1 MASKTQRKVM
11 VFDDGGAGSP
21 AAAPSADFD
30 PRRFGQTGQ
39 GVRGSSGNCKDTS
52 MTSQTDVQSGTSVGT
67 LAATKPPRGDLLTA
81 KSTHKGIQVTLD
93 NNNMW
98 NEFFSCKTEMI
109 LTKQG
114 SRMFPYCRF
123 RISGLQPSRKY
134 VLMMDIQLVDQN
146 RYMWTG
152 TCWQVAGKAERHMTC
167 LPFVHTDSPSTGQ
180 HWMQN
185 PVSFYKLKL
194 TSNTADQEGNAVL
207 HPMHRYMPR
216 LHVVQTEKAAK
227 DIKLNASNVA
237 TFTFQQTEFMAVT
250 AYHNSQF
257 AQLKVEYN
265 PFSKGLREDG
275 VGSLG
280 LKVKSNHSEAAA
292 TAQQQPLKRSL
303 KSLLAN
309 HKARSSTTL
318 KSATFPETD
327 CVQDPSSG
335 SVPKVVKSST
345 CKSRLA
351 EKFNGDLIREAH
363 ISLTRCNVDSLTVS
377 STFKETN
384 SKFNAATA
392 SSQDAQK
399 ADKTSKKSLCES
411 PSQEKSGN
419 AQGMV
424 VCETKSQSEGQ
435 LKTNVKRPL
444 PLPALA
450 LFLKKHSTKTKAI
463 KSELKSASTPV
474 LGEVQTGTASSNQHR
489 NLCSD
494 LKHDNS
500 IPGESG
506 KSTENDFGKVSSL
519 NIFSLPFQ
527 DTAAFPES
535 KESETNDHGLVNSA
549 PESKKGRV
557 EERLANHKTF
567 ISSTQTTSSPS
578 VVLSPLL
585 DTNLDIP
592 HMPPAL
598 SSETKSG
605 DFLPD
610 TPCSPFG
617 FTPLS
622 PSSSPEP
629 LPSLPATFSLELD
642 STSSGPPENLQLSK
656 DSSPSVFKWHTVLPP
671 PEPYVDPSFEVFHP
685 KSQSVPLGSSLSPSR
700 TPANDPSQSPAPNR
714 LDPPSV
720 DSLPFQES
728 EQPLPFPGEL
738 SPLALPLTL
747 SPTFSSLDGDAL
759 SPTPSIADLVQFFSA
774 EENLGIGVEFP
785 SADLPAPPCSLEVS
799 EEAHASAHL
808 AHAPAVLSPKSLKGK
823 KKLRRRKNAMC
834 NLEPKTDDTAYTT
847 MKPNLEEV
855 EEQLFISFTSKEA
868 LKLHI
873 ADSEQREAN
882 SQHVAPS
889 ADVPPQQPTEQHD
902 HEATI
907 SAFED
912 VLRKDVKMMKH
923 HQVIHPVLQE
933 VGLKMNLLDASL
945 SIDLQYLGVRLPIPP
960 PGTTIDAGSQEL
972 PTLQSTS
979 GSFVSRTGKTTDVT
993 QIKGW
998 REKFSPS
1005 EPSETPSPCKPE
1017 ASASSEQPKKNLSA
1031 FCSDMLDQY
1040 LESEAK
1046 LIDQRVASFSQPPG
1060 DSLPVYEHPASSTSY
1075 VRTLNSV
1082 LKKQSPAPATSE
1094 LISGFIPPSKRAKA
1108 PLRQL
1113 KVSKKV
1119 VRKPKRFKPSVN
1131 PSTSDSYPS
1140 VGTLRDSPQNSALLA
1155 EPLKPNNPPP
1165 TVQPMTNTQLSSP
1178 MQSPPVERKKR
1189 FKHIP
1194 THLQSNPDGA
1204 NLSAF
1209 LKPMLTRGLLRQKD
1223 LEDSTMWGGQ
1233 PRTFITEERAS
1244 IALTSLFTLKG
1255 FVSDNPTAPIQL
1267 PHRPEHACFNDFCRL
1282 GCVCNSLA
1290 HTARFSHCGRPQCM
1304 LGCSCLKQKVVLL
1317 KNLDGSDSSPSSHGG
1332 SKRKK
1337 KKRMKMAYILKEADS
1352 VSQPAERVRTL
1363 WKTDNQE
1370 LELDPIH
1377 IPKTSSVNPCT
1388 TSTTILSK
1396 NDDGSCARVRRFVGK
1411 STTKE
1416 KSRHRSSSDSS
1427 SMFLQKPHRKPKRCK
1442 MKYRN
1447 KLKALHPERKPPQ
1460 PMASTQS
1467 LPAPSSQPQPVP
1479 PSEPQPPPSSETQ
1492 DFPDESKASKRLT
1505 ILTECRW
1512 RCDEDRE
1519 HVLKILCEAM
1529 AQNQLD
1535 KTFWT
1540 RQYQINPISQT
1551 VEDCGTIH
1559 YKVLVSKHV
1568 KAQQDKRTWP
1578 VHEPVEAWQREVTEQ
1593 DFADDW
1599 SYEVGKSDTEE
1610 ESEASTGQRLSGN
1623 ALTANGEHTA
1633 QTGLPFFNG
1642 VSTAGHLSANTQPA
1656 DGGYPIKVNGKMY
1669 PVAKIQLGEMGA
1681 LHPANRLAAYLTGRV
1696 AATKK
1701 QVPPTI
1707 PEPQRTSSPFSVVT
1721 CATATSKSVFTSTS
1735 TSVSASASY
1744 SNTTSTSVFTS
1755 TSTST
1760 SMSASTS
1767 KSSTTST
1774 SNTTCK
1780 SSTTFTTTST
1790 SSCTN
1795 TSASKSTATAIPT
1808 SVTTSKSSGTTSS
1821 TSKSTPI
1828 LVSTSKSSGTTTSIS
1843 ESTATSVSP
1852 SKSSST
1858 TTSTLESTTTS
1869 VSTFTSASPLT
1880 YIFVPPPP
1888 TGSVRIQPRH
1898 PRIPIPTPP
1907 HPSIPTS
1914 PGVRMILRPVQS
1926 PSSVRYY
1933 RRPDG
1938 KLFQLIPIN
1947 QLRPIDP
1954 AKTSPTTSASGIV
1967 GPIPIPPLAASDLSG
1982 FKSFTTDRSPAPL
1995 CPDNT
2000 SLSQKFTSFRITPAT
2015 STKNYVPTKL
2025 TTAVTEPAKLTTPVP
2040 EPVPSK
2046 AVAPVTFEIEAP
2058 VPAPDLIIS
2067 EVRSIQ
2073 PEIGPAILPDNPKN
2087 ATAQI
2092 PGETPVGPKV
2102 TPLLSPLSPEPAM
2115 GLADLDVCVVD
2126 DVDIL
2131 QSKGVVQE
2139 INLID
2144 STDDTDNS
2152 SDFEKDNSDQNKGCP
2167 VDRKQVR
2174 SASAKIDRHRLAQ
2187 LTKELK
2193 AELQLGPFISIAAT
2207 LHEAIQVI
2215 EKLKTKE
2222 KRMKRKKLAL
2232 TRQRDRLMAT
2242 LAPPPECDSHHNTS
2256 QTGSSDRLG
2265 DDVPKVTNHTNTS
2278 NSAPIIISDTSS
2290 SPSPYRVRTT
2300 STVTP
2305 ATAAPS
2311 RRRTHHQS
2319 LGSSSGDDIIFV
2331 ASTHTLPKEQAP
2343 PHPSPVTPPPAL
2355 PKSTPAA
2362 FHGSPMARHRTKT
2375 VPNIL
2380 SRSKSQGHVFDGSGN
2395 LSSFQTVLPTELL
2408 SVVGATLPGQP
2419 FLTLTPLM
2427 TQHTPLPFSS
2437 TENVTAVTL
2446 NLPTFPN
2453 QQQQPDSTPH
2463 PPTDHN
2469 QLCSFPTT
2477 PQPAEL
2483 PIAAPPLESPLSPKD
2498 EGSGLNGHALA
2509 PPPLLHMKAG
2519 GVQTEHTPPAET
2531 PAPDGVAPQCEEA
2544 SWRPMPKLVPLGLRG
2559 APPT

>member
-345 CKSRLA
+345 C
-351 EKFNGDLIREAH
+351 
-363 ISLTRCNVDSLTVS
+363 
-377 STFKETN
+377 
-384 SKFNAATA
+384 
-392 SSQDAQK
+392 
-399 ADKTSKKSLCES
+399 
-411 PSQEKSGN
+411 
-419 AQGMV
+419 
-424 VCETKSQSEGQ
+424 
-435 LKTNVKRPL
+435 
-444 PLPALA
+444 
-450 LFLKKHSTKTKAI
+450 
-463 KSELKSASTPV
+463 
-474 LGEVQTGTASSNQHR
+474 
-489 NLCSD
+489 
-494 LKHDNS
+494 
-500 IPGESG
+500 
-506 KSTENDFGKVSSL
+506 
-519 NIFSLPFQ
+519 
-527 DTAAFPES
+527 
-535 KESETNDHGLVNSA
+535 
-549 PESKKGRV
+549 
-557 EERLANHKTF
+557 
-567 ISSTQTTSSPS
+567 
-578 VVLSPLL
+578 
-585 DTNLDIP
+585 
-592 HMPPAL
+592 
-598 SSETKSG
+598 
-605 DFLPD
+605 
-610 TPCSPFG
+610 
-617 FTPLS
+617 
-622 PSSSPEP
+622 SPEP

-972 PTLQSTS
+972 PSIIPGTS

-1165 TVQPMTNTQLSSP
+1165 T
-1178 MQSPPVERKKR
+1178 SPPVERKKR

-1633 QTGLPFFNG
+1633 QTGERKNVSCSQDPVGRNG
-1642 VSTAGHLSANTQPA
+1642 SAAPCQPSRGIS
-1656 DGGYPIKVNGKMY
+1656 DGPCGGYQEAGSPNHTRASTDIFPLLCCDLRNRHLQIG
-1669 PVAKIQLGEMGA
+1669 
-1681 LHPANRLAAYLTGRV
+1681 LHVHIY
-1696 AATKK
+1696 
-1701 QVPPTI
+1701 I
-1707 PEPQRTSSPFSVVT
+1707 
-1721 CATATSKSVFTSTS
+1721 
-1735 TSVSASASY
+1735 SVSLRLLFEHHLYIGLYVHIYIHVDVRLHLQVEHHLHIEHHLQVKHNIHHHIHVELHQYFGLKINCNCHPHISY
-1744 SNTTSTSVFTS
+1744 HLQV
-1755 TSTST
+1755 
-1760 SMSASTS
+1760 
-1767 KSSTTST
+1767 K
-1774 SNTTCK
+1774 
-1780 SSTTFTTTST
+1780 
-1790 SSCTN
+1790 
-1795 TSASKSTATAIPT
+1795 
-1808 SVTTSKSSGTTSS
+1808 
-1821 TSKSTPI
+1821 
-1828 LVSTSKSSGTTTSIS
+1828 
-1843 ESTATSVSP
+1843 
-1852 SKSSST
+1852 
-1858 TTSTLESTTTS
+1858 
-1869 VSTFTSASPLT
+1869 
-1880 YIFVPPPP
+1880 
-1888 TGSVRIQPRH
+1888 RH
-1898 PRIPIPTPP
+1898 
-1907 HPSIPTS
+1907 
-1914 PGVRMILRPVQS
+1914 
-1926 PSSVRYY
+1926 Y
-1933 RRPDG
+1933 
-1938 KLFQLIPIN
+1938 
-1947 QLRPIDP
+1947 
-1954 AKTSPTTSASGIV
+1954 
-1967 GPIPIPPLAASDLSG
+1967 
-1982 FKSFTTDRSPAPL
+1982 
-1995 CPDNT
+1995 
-2000 SLSQKFTSFRITPAT
+2000 
-2015 STKNYVPTKL
+2015 
-2025 TTAVTEPAKLTTPVP
+2025 
-2040 EPVPSK
+2040 
-2046 AVAPVTFEIEAP
+2046 
-2058 VPAPDLIIS
+2058 
-2067 EVRSIQ
+2067 
-2073 PEIGPAILPDNPKN
+2073 
-2087 ATAQI
+2087 
-2092 PGETPVGPKV
+2092 
-2102 TPLLSPLSPEPAM
+2102 
-2115 GLADLDVCVVD
+2115 
-2126 DVDIL
+2126 
-2131 QSKGVVQE
+2131 
-2139 INLID
+2139 
-2144 STDDTDNS
+2144 
-2152 SDFEKDNSDQNKGCP
+2152 
-2167 VDRKQVR
+2167 
-2174 SASAKIDRHRLAQ
+2174 
-2187 LTKELK
+2187 
-2193 AELQLGPFISIAAT
+2193 
-2207 LHEAIQVI
+2207 
-2215 EKLKTKE
+2215 
-2222 KRMKRKKLAL
+2222 
-2232 TRQRDRLMAT
+2232 
-2242 LAPPPECDSHHNTS
+2242 
-2256 QTGSSDRLG
+2256 
-2265 DDVPKVTNHTNTS
+2265 
-2278 NSAPIIISDTSS
+2278 
-2290 SPSPYRVRTT
+2290 
-2300 STVTP
+2300 
-2305 ATAAPS
+2305 
-2311 RRRTHHQS
+2311 
-2319 LGSSSGDDIIFV
+2319 
-2331 ASTHTLPKEQAP
+2331 
-2343 PHPSPVTPPPAL
+2343 
-2355 PKSTPAA
+2355 
-2362 FHGSPMARHRTKT
+2362 
-2375 VPNIL
+2375 
-2380 SRSKSQGHVFDGSGN
+2380 
-2395 LSSFQTVLPTELL
+2395 
-2408 SVVGATLPGQP
+2408 
-2419 FLTLTPLM
+2419 
-2427 TQHTPLPFSS
+2427 
-2437 TENVTAVTL
+2437 
-2446 NLPTFPN
+2446 
-2453 QQQQPDSTPH
+2453 
-2463 PPTDHN
+2463 
-2469 QLCSFPTT
+2469 
-2477 PQPAEL
+2477 
-2483 PIAAPPLESPLSPKD
+2483 
-2498 EGSGLNGHALA
+2498 
-2509 PPPLLHMKAG
+2509 
-2519 GVQTEHTPPAET
+2519 
-2531 PAPDGVAPQCEEA
+2531 
-2544 SWRPMPKLVPLGLRG
+2544 
-2559 APPT
+2559 